1 LRYETWNSFREG
13 TQLLT
18 LSACQT
24 ASDINAKGQGIAGV
38 AYIFE
43 RAGAKAVMASLWAV
57 DDAATQQLMVDFYQN
72 LNQGISKGEALRQAK
87 LKLIARHPFY
97 WSPFILIGDAR

>member
-1 LRYETWNSFREG
+1 LQNTE
-13 TQLLT
+13 LLT

-24 ASDINAKGQGIAGV
+24 ALQANSNGEEIAGL

-43 RAGAKAVMASLWAV
+43 RAGAKAVMASLWNAE
-57 DDAATQQLMVDFYQN
+57 DNTTKEIMIQFYQN
-72 LNQGISKGEALRQAK
+72 IKNGMSKGEALQKAK
-87 LKLIARHPFY
+87 ISQIGRHPFY